1 MLASAHCGCI
11 RGAIMS
17 LLVRLLLALA
27 APVTTLFV
35 ARDNLNFGII
45 QTLVA
50 TVIAAA
56 SRSVHNCAIL
66 CAVNVRS
73 ISRILAAS

>member
-1 MLASAHCGCI
+1 
-11 RGAIMS
+11 MS

-35 ARDNLNFGII
+35 ARDSLNFGII

-50 TVIAAA
+50 TVIAAIVVIIFA
-56 SRSVHNCAIL
+56 FWPYIRKPKA
-66 CAVNVRS
+66 
-73 ISRILAAS
+73 